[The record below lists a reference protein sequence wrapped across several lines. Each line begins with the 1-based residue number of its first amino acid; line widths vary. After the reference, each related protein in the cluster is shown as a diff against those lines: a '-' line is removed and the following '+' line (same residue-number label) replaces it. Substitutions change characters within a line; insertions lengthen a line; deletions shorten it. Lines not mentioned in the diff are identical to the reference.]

1 LLVYLENKVKMFK
14 AGNLAAYVKEWQAL
28 TSDPEIM
35 ETLTG
40 QRIELFEIPVQ
51 SKTLMNVKFTE
62 AQTKLVDHEIEKLL
76 NKGVFVSCTREE
88 GDFVS
93 PIFTRPKKDGTL
105 RMILNLKS
113 LNKFITYYH
122 FKMETIRS
130 AIRSMTPGC
139 YMASIDLKD
148 AYYSVP
154 IHADYHKYLKFQWQG
169 QIYKF
174 VCFPNG
180 LAICPRKF
188 TKLLK
193 PAFAYLRKHGHTS
206 VVFIDDSWLKS
217 AQYNDCIENIVA
229 TLSLLDKLGFT
240 VHPEKSILIPTQ
252 RIVFLGFVLDSLKMC
267 VSLTPERAQK
277 LIEACQKLLQNAC
290 PTIREVAQVLGMMT
304 SSFPGVMF
312 GPLHYRSLDMD
323 KTNALKQSKGNF
335 EGKMSMSQESITEVK
350 WWITSLPEAYNP
362 INHGEVEVTIS
373 TDASLTGWGACIDT
387 TTTGGS
393 WTPDERANDINYLE
407 ILAVFLALQSFSS
420 AVAGKHVKL
429 LVDNTTAVFSIN
441 NMGTCHS
448 KANNTL
454 VAKIW
459 E

>member
-1 LLVYLENKVKMFK
+1 
-14 AGNLAAYVKEWQAL
+14 
-28 TSDPEIM
+28 
-35 ETLTG
+35 
-40 QRIELFEIPVQ
+40 
-51 SKTLMNVKFTE
+51 
-62 AQTKLVDHEIEKLL
+62 
-76 NKGVFVSCTREE
+76 
-88 GDFVS
+88 
-93 PIFTRPKKDGTL
+93 
-105 RMILNLKS
+105 
-113 LNKFITYYH
+113 
-122 FKMETIRS
+122 
-130 AIRSMTPGC
+130 
-139 YMASIDLKD
+139 
-148 AYYSVP
+148 
-154 IHADYHKYLKFQWQG
+154 
-169 QIYKF
+169 
-174 VCFPNG
+174 
-180 LAICPRKF
+180 
-188 TKLLK
+188 
-193 PAFAYLRKHGHTS
+193 
-206 VVFIDDSWLKS
+206 
-217 AQYNDCIENIVA
+217 
-229 TLSLLDKLGFT
+229 
-240 VHPEKSILIPTQ
+240 
-252 RIVFLGFVLDSLKMC
+252 
-267 VSLTPERAQK
+267 
-277 LIEACQKLLQNAC
+277 
-290 PTIREVAQVLGMMT
+290 VLGMMT

-459 E
+459 EWCIINNTWLTVAHIPGKQNTAADRESRASRRETEWSLNKDIFNAVVSKLGFSPNIDLFASRLNYQVKPYVAYTPDPEAYAIDAFHLSWRMYKFYAFPPFCIIHQVLQKVKKDQATGLLIVPYWPTQAWWPYLMNMLIQYPVILPRRQNTLILQADPQAIHPLFNKLELLCCHLSGVTSSTEGISEGASEIIMQSWRQGTQKQYRTYLQRWEMFCGSRGINPVCATVGNGIEFLFTEYQRGLSYSALNTIRSALSTVIFPTDQSFGSHPLVTRFLKGVFESRPSLPRYQATF